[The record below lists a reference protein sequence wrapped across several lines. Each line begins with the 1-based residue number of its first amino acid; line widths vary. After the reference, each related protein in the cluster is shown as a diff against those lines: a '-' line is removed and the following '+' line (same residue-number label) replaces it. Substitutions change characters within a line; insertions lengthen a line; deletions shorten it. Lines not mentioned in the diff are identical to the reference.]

1 MWTNSS
7 VYIKRRIYGNTLKKI
22 NNKFTKEKLNRKIM
36 DYTKLASSETLEN
49 VIRELSK
56 RNVEAVVV
64 GNGIDALAKIK
75 ELIPMGAS
83 VMNGAS
89 VTLEQIGF
97 VDYLKSE
104 QHGWN
109 NLHKAIVEEKD
120 EAKQSLL
127 RKQAIL
133 SDYYLGSVHAL
144 AETGEFV
151 IASNTGSQMPHIVFS
166 SPNLVFVVSAKKV
179 VPTLPDAMKRLMEH
193 VVPLEDKHM
202 QEKYGVGT
210 AVNKIITFNN
220 ENPMMGRK
228 VRMILVNEDLGF

>member
-1 MWTNSS
+1 
-7 VYIKRRIYGNTLKKI
+7 
-22 NNKFTKEKLNRKIM
+22 
-36 DYTKLASSETLEN
+36 
-49 VIRELSK
+49 
-56 RNVEAVVV
+56 
-64 GNGIDALAKIK
+64 
-75 ELIPMGAS
+75 
-83 VMNGAS
+83 
-89 VTLEQIGF
+89 
-97 VDYLKSE
+97 
-104 QHGWN
+104 
-109 NLHKAIVEEKD
+109 
-120 EAKQSLL
+120 
-127 RKQAIL
+127 
-133 SDYYLGSVHAL
+133 VHAL